1 MSYHGCVAVII
12 HKLSPFDIPLLNM
25 NVIECAKGVIL
36 IKNMGGREYVS
47 TSRDALVMYML
58 LILIEMSSLVSRP
71 FRVKIHSQKSKC
83 DKNVQQT

>member
-36 IKNMGGREYVS
+36 IKNMGTRIRKYI
-47 TSRDALVMYML
+47 TSCISHVYAINFNR
-58 LILIEMSSLVSRP
+58 
-71 FRVKIHSQKSKC
+71 
-83 DKNVQQT
+83 NVFLGLQTLSC